1 MFHSRRPINYVGGI
15 IIFSFDGGPLMVS
28 DYFFLSVFLTSLL
41 SPNHVLTVVTVS
53 LAVGVMM
60 KNKLEILD
68 QS

>member
-1 MFHSRRPINYVGGI
+1 
-15 IIFSFDGGPLMVS
+15 MVS